1 MYRKSL
7 GIVSALAVAMTLV
20 VAAPAGA
27 HTVTVG
33 DNTRTDWFGK
43 GPGGANVG
51 AIVRD
56 AAGRGEYVWTDTKGD
71 QRQASPIGATGE
83 ITREADLTRFSVTAD
98 ATNLYFQTKVEHYS
112 GIKNDPALQVMVA
125 IDRNHSGGETALPDG
140 VNTNVGSAA
149 AWEYVVQSRF
159 KTADKNQSA
168 GDYFV
173 SAAPWVYS
181 SPTVTQTVGS
191 GQLASASVAGGSYAE
206 IAVPWSAIGGKPA
219 APQDYLRFTV
229 ATFYSDH
236 RAPNDLLSKAIDTLS
251 PTGATA
257 ELSDG
262 TINSYVDLHFKDV
275 VNANSQL
282 TPEIFAPLLISEFLP
297 DPIGSSDPDGEWIE
311 IYNPNSFNISLN
323 GYKIGDQAYRGG
335 SQGMLYL
342 PATQT
347 ITANTTLV
355 IANNV
360 PKFKLAFPSVPASQI
375 IEMKTLT
382 HYTDWGTGNVTLQN
396 KNDGLPFK
404 ESIALLDPNDTIV
417 DLVQY
422 AYKTATGPTGLDPDV
437 KPILLSGPNVEPN
450 ASYDR
455 CPSNIDT
462 NDGGLD
468 FFVRASG
475 QTPGVACTT
484 VPGVDLRISKEGPD
498 SVSLK
503 VLQDNPSMQIHYTI
517 PFINAG
523 ASTATNIVI
532 TDTLPA
538 ELTFVSESHS
548 AGVSPVVQNGRTLTW
563 NLAALASQGAG
574 SITVNAT
581 VKAGQTSGT
590 EITNSA
596 GISSTPS
603 EADTTLHNNI
613 ASQTLLVT
621 AVEADLTVFTSWA
634 QASGTLPGG
643 NAQFSIFYQNLGGDD
658 ATDITIVDTLPQGVS
673 FVSADVQPV
682 SVVGNVVTWHV
693 DSLASGQLGVITLN
707 VKLASTLK
715 GKAQLQNFVEIA
727 SNPADYSGAGALANT
742 ENATATVGNSP
753 LFIPMARIFRP

>member
-7 GIVSALAVAMTLV
+7 GFVSALAVMMTLL

-27 HTVTVG
+27 HTVNVNDT
-33 DNTRTDWFGK
+33 TRTDWFGK
-43 GPGGANVG
+43 GPSGANVG

-56 AAGRGEYVWTDTKGD
+56 PSGRGEYVWTDAKGD
-71 QRQASPIGATGE
+71 QRQVSPIGATGE

-112 GIKNDPALQVMVA
+112 GIKNDPALQVMIA

-140 VNTNVGSAA
+140 ASTSVASAA
-149 AWEYVVQSRF
+149 AWEYVVESRF
-159 KTADKNQSA
+159 SKGTGGSGQ
-168 GDYFV
+168 YFV
-173 SAAPWVYS
+173 DAAPWVYS
-181 SPTVTQTVGS
+181 TPTVTQTVGA
-191 GQLASASVAGGSYAE
+191 GRLVSASVPGGSYAE
-206 IAVPWSAIGGKPA
+206 IAVPWSAIGGKPLL
-219 APQDYLRFTV
+219 PQDYLRFTV

-236 RAPNDLLSKAIDTLS
+236 RAPNDLSARAIDTLS
-251 PTGATA
+251 PTSATD

-262 TINSYVDLHFKDV
+262 TINSYVDLHF
-275 VNANSQL
+275 NAAA
-282 TPEIFAPLLISEFLP
+282 EIFAPLLISEFLP
-297 DPIGSSDPDGEWIE
+297 DPINSSDPDGEWIE

-323 GYKIGDQAYRGG
+323 GYKLGDQAYRGG
-335 SQGMLYL
+335 SQGMLFL

-382 HYTDWGTGNVTLQN
+382 HYTAWGTGNVTLQN

-437 KPILLSGPNVEPN
+437 KPILLSGPNVEAN

-455 CPSNIDT
+455 CPSGTDT

-468 FFVRASG
+468 FFVRTTG

-484 VPGVDLRISKEGPD
+484 VPGVDLRISKEGPE
-498 SVSLK
+498 SVGLNELPK
-503 VLQDNPSMQIHYTI
+503 TVQYVI

-523 ASTATNIVI
+523 SSTATNIVI
-532 TDTLPA
+532 TDTLPT
-538 ELTFVSESHS
+538 ELTFVSQSS
-548 AGVSPVVQNGRTLTW
+548 LTPGVIFAGQNGRTLTW
-563 NLAALASQGAG
+563 NLAALPSQGAG

-581 VKAGQTSGT
+581 VAAGQSSGT

-596 GISSTPS
+596 GIGSTPS
-603 EADTTLHNNI
+603 EAETTLHNNI
-613 ASQTLLVT
+613 ASQTMLVT
-621 AVEADLTVFTSWA
+621 AVEADLTVFTNWP

-643 NAQFSIFYQNLGGDD
+643 NASFTIFYQNLGGED
-658 ATDITIVDTLPQGVS
+658 ATDLTIVDTLPQGVS

-693 DSLASGQLGVITLN
+693 DTLASGQLGVITLN
-707 VKLASTLK
+707 VKLANTVK

-727 SNPADYSGAGALANT
+727 SNPADYSGTGARPNT
-742 ENATATVGNSP
+742 ESATLTVGGNQ

>member
-7 GIVSALAVAMTLV
+7 GIVSALAVMFTLL

-27 HTVTVG
+27 HTVSVNDT
-33 DNTRTDWFGK
+33 TRTDWFGK
-43 GPGGANVG
+43 GPSGANVG
-51 AIVRD
+51 AVVRD
-56 AAGRGEYVWTDTKGD
+56 ASGRGEYVWTDEKGD

-112 GIKNDPALQVMVA
+112 GIKNDPALQVMIA
-125 IDRNHSGGETALPDG
+125 IDRDHNAGETSLPDG
-140 VNTNVGSAA
+140 VSTSVAGDA
-149 AWEYVVQSRF
+149 AWEYVVESRF
-159 KTADKNQSA
+159 TKGTGGSGQ
-168 GDYFV
+168 YFV
-173 SAAPWVYS
+173 DAQPWVYS
-181 SPTVTQTVGS
+181 SPSVTETVGAGRLVS
-191 GQLASASVAGGSYAE
+191 ASAPGGSYAE
-206 IAVPWSAIGGKPA
+206 IAVPWDKIGGKPA
-219 APQDYLRFTV
+219 SPQDYLRFTV

-236 RAPNDLLSKAIDTLS
+236 RAPNDLSSKAIDTLS
-251 PTGATA
+251 PTNATD

-262 TINSYVDLHFKDV
+262 TIDSYVDLHF
-275 VNANSQL
+275 NAAA
-282 TPEIFAPLLISEFLP
+282 EIFAPLLISEFLP
-297 DPIGSSDPDGEWIE
+297 DPINSSDPDGEWIE
-311 IYNPNSFNISLN
+311 IYNPNSFNISLD
-323 GYKIGDQAYRGG
+323 GYKLGDQAYRGG

-342 PATQT
+342 PATRT

-382 HYTDWGTGNVTLQN
+382 HYTDWGSGNVTLQN

-437 KPILLSGPNVEPN
+437 KPILLSGPTVEPN

-455 CPSNIDT
+455 CPSGTDT

-468 FFVRASG
+468 FFVRTTG

-484 VPGVDLRISKEGPD
+484 VPGVDLRISKEGPE
-498 SVSLK
+498 SVGLNELPK
-503 VLQDNPSMQIHYTI
+503 TIQYVI
-517 PFINAG
+517 PFVNAG
-523 ASTATNIVI
+523 ANPATNIVI

-538 ELTFVSESHS
+538 ELTFVSQS
-548 AGVSPVVQNGRTLTW
+548 ATPGVVFAGQSGRTLTW
-563 NLAALASQGAG
+563 NLAALASQGTG
-574 SITVNAT
+574 SITVNVT
-581 VKAGQTSGT
+581 VAAGQTSGT

-603 EADTTLHNNI
+603 EAETTLHNNI
-613 ASQTLLVT
+613 ATQTMLVT
-621 AVEADLTVFTSWA
+621 AVEADLTVFTNWP

-643 NAQFSIFYQNLGGDD
+643 NASFTIFYQNLGGDD

-715 GKAQLQNFVEIA
+715 GKAELQNFVEIA
-727 SNPADYSGAGALANT
+727 SNPADYSGAGALANS
-742 ENATATVGNSP
+742 ESSKATVGNMQI
-753 LFIPMARIFRP
+753 FIPMARIFRP